1 MMRFR
6 SLRVK
11 LVMVY
16 TLLILFAVELIGAY
30 FVQALTSSLV
40 RNQAQT
46 ARTQAQ
52 LMATLIAPEL
62 APGARV
68 SNSAVSNL
76 LQSVPQFLNGTVY
89 VLNQSGYVMYT
100 TAGGALV
107 GQKRIDSVATQAL
120 LHHTFAQSVRYDPL
134 SKSHLLAV
142 AVPVT
147 LHGTYLGV
155 LEYVLSIQSTYETIH
170 QATTIFYTGSIAVLA
185 IVMILG
191 AIVAR
196 ALTRPVMEVT
206 RQAEVMA
213 RGDFSQ
219 RLEAMSNDEIGD
231 LVASINHLADELEE
245 AIAANRLE
253 QERLRAVITSMGEGV
268 IVLDSS
274 GQVLMMNRAARQMLS
289 QAAGGEEEAIRQLE
303 LDRLMQGDVATGVR
317 EVRVIGNT
325 IFHVILTSVQRRG
338 QVDGYVA
345 VVRDVTEQ
353 EKLDQARRDFVS
365 NVSHELRTPLTT
377 VKSYLEVMRDLGD
390 DEAET
395 KREFL
400 EVIARETDRM
410 VRLTRD
416 LLLLSGL
423 DRGGPRSVEMRAI
436 PVHGLLE
443 GVVERFQLQAAKQE
457 LSLRV
462 HLPQRR
468 DVCVYG
474 DEDMVNRVLDNVLSN
489 ALKYTPPG
497 GRIEVRAD
505 VTAQHVTFIISDTG
519 IGIPPEDLPHVFE
532 RFYRVEKGRS
542 RRGGGTG
549 LGLALAREMVERM
562 GGEIRMESEPQRGTT
577 VYVTLRRAEEDA
589 V

>member
-62 APGARV
+62 APGARA
-68 SNSAVSNL
+68 SNSAVANL

-120 LHHTFAQSVRYDPL
+120 LHRTFAQSVRYDPL

-170 QATTIFYTGSIAVLA
+170 QATTIFYTGSIGVLA

-196 ALTRPVMEVT
+196 ALTRPVIEVT

-219 RLEAMSNDEIGD
+219 RLEATSNDEIGD

-274 GQVLMMNRAARQMLS
+274 GQVLMMNRAARQMLT
-289 QAAGGEEEAIRQLE
+289 QAAGGEEDAIRQLE

-317 EVRVIGNT
+317 EVRVIGDT

-377 VKSYLEVMRDLGD
+377 VKSYLEVMRDLGE

-436 PVHGLLE
+436 PVHGLLK

-462 HLPQRR
+462 HLPPRQ

-497 GRIEVRAD
+497 GRIDVRAD
-505 VTAQHVTFIISDTG
+505 VAAEHVTFIISDTG
-519 IGIPPEDLPHVFE
+519 IGIPAEDLPHVFE

-562 GGEIRMESEPQRGTT
+562 GGDIRMESEVQRGTT

-589 V
+589 A